1 MTGIEGSGNSA
12 HEVDGDEWL
21 REIDRHPELF
31 DTALR
36 IAVAMLT
43 IGTIGPDGLDDISEE
58 DVNEEVEALVAVGF
72 LEDQVSIA
80 WTPGDAE
87 EHSLRLRFPFGYTD
101 LSGYT
106 WPAELRTPGADR

>member
-1 MTGIEGSGNSA
+1 MTQP
-12 HEVDGDEWL
+12 EVDGDEWL
-21 REIDRHPELF
+21 REIDRHPDLF

-43 IGTIGPDGLDDISEE
+43 TGTIGPDGLDDISEE
-58 DVNEEVEALVAVGF
+58 DVNEEVETLIAVGF

-87 EHSLRLRFPFGYTD
+87 EHSLRLRFPFGHTD
-101 LSGYT
+101 LGGSRGRHSSRLAGT
-106 WPAELRTPGADR
+106 CDGKSQG